1 MVFEPTATVESTRIF
16 IFSHGVEGVFLS
28 DLTPT
33 QTSVGALWH
42 GAFPKSY
49 WKHFDLLELPQE
61 KVETL
66 KQKTVSKWLEGAPE
80 DVVLVVPLV
89 STDGHF
95 GTEGRFERTRG
106 LLGLCANSVLLYH
119 TSASFRPTRP
129 NVETVKGTL
138 KALSEEGIRVAWRA
152 DGLWAHDECEAIA
165 SETGSWLVV
174 DPLDEDLEDIE
185 PVVPYFYAVRGKRGF
200 QNQLSDYEI
209 QRLNHRVTRQ
219 PGCVSFALS
228 GFWSDALRFVG
239 HSAAQSSFW
248 DE

>member
-1 MVFEPTATVESTRIF
+1 MK
-16 IFSHGVEGVFLS
+16 

-33 QTSVGALWH
+33 RTSVGALWH

-49 WKHFDLLELPQE
+49 WKHFNLLELPQE

-66 KQKTVSKWLEGAPE
+66 KKKTVSKWLEGAPE
-80 DVVLVVPLV
+80 DVVLVVPLL
-89 STDGHF
+89 SSDGCF
-95 GTEGRFERTRG
+95 GSEGRYERARG
-106 LLGLCANSVLLYH
+106 LLALCTNSVLLFH
-119 TSASFRPTRP
+119 TAASFRPTRS
-129 NVETVKGTL
+129 NVETIKSTL
-138 KALSEEGIRVAWRA
+138 KALSEEGVRVAWRA
-152 DGLWAHDECEAIA
+152 DGLWDHEECEGIA
-165 SETGSWLVV
+165 AESNTWLVV
-174 DPLDEDLEDIE
+174 DPLDDELDDIE

-209 QRLNHRVTRQ
+209 ERLNHRVMAQ

-239 HSAAQSSFW
+239 HGASQHSFW